1 MLLYQVKAYCSC
13 SFNVFNI
20 PLPLLSYCLDA
31 GEHAGSWCIVDTYLL
46 HLWFDVNSLMVKNCM
61 LIDHFIHEMCQFLL
75 STKLI
80 EYTYLCKLTL
90 MQVGPYYILNL

>member
-13 SFNVFNI
+13 SFDVFNI
-20 PLPLLSYCLDA
+20 PLPLLRYYLD
-31 GEHAGSWCIVDTYLL
+31 AGSWCIVDTYLL

-80 EYTYLCKLTL
+80 EYICLYKLTL
-90 MQVGPYYILNL
+90 MQVGPCYVLTL